1 MRVIDSEGEIIG
13 IMPIRDAIRRAEGD
27 DLDLVEISPNTE
39 PPVCRIMDFGKFIYE
54 QSKKKAAAKK
64 KQKQIQVKEIKFRP
78 ATEEGDYQIKLR
90 AIIRFLEDGNKVKV
104 TIRFRGR
111 ELSHQELGMDILER
125 IIEDIE
131 EYGVLEQRA
140 KREGRQLIMIIG
152 QKRK

>member
-13 IMPIRDAIRRAEGD
+13 VMPIRDAIRRSEEAS
-27 DLDLVEISPNTE
+27 LDLVEISPNTE

-64 KQKQIQVKEIKFRP
+64 KQKHIQVKEIKFRP
-78 ATEEGDYQIKLR
+78 TTEEGDYQIKLR
-90 AIIRFLEDGNKVKV
+90 AILRFLEESNKVKI

-152 QKRK
+152 PKRK